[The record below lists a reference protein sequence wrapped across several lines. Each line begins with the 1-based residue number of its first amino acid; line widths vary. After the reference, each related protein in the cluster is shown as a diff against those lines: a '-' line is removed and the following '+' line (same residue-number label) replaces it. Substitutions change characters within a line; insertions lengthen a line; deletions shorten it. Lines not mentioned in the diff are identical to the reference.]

1 MLPLK
6 YIISEAMSSE
16 KLKGGIKVKVNREQK
31 RLKAIKL
38 KYFFFGRECA
48 SCGEKFKREKMWRVY
63 RYGIN
68 QTCHPWYYC
77 QNCMHSAEEVL
88 YEIGV
93 SIDIQTQNF
102 TNREKDDIILCKCKR
117 SVQNMKTYTEEFK
130 KTIVELYEKGNKT
143 KTELAREYGTSE
155 CNIRTWIKKYWKNK
169 NING

>member
-1 MLPLK
+1 MARFYSNIFMLPLK

-77 QNCMHSAEEVL
+77 KNCMHSAEEVL
-88 YEIGV
+88 YEIDTDE
-93 SIDIQTQNF
+93 SIFGIAVVDNF
-102 TNREKDDIILCKCKR
+102 WCFEKKDCTRIK
-117 SVQNMKTYTEEFK
+117 
-130 KTIVELYEKGNKT
+130 
-143 KTELAREYGTSE
+143 LAMERAFGEA
-155 CNIRTWIKKYWKNK
+155 
-169 NING
+169 